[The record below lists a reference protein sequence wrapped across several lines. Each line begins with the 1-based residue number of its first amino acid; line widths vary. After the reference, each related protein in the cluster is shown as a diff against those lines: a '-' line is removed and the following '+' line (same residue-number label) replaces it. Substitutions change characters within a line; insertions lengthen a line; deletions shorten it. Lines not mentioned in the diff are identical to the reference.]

1 MQQTPSVPIT
11 YREYKFSEDFPL
23 LLMHGTQISSQVD
36 FIHFHNCIE
45 IAFLEKGTMTWN
57 LENKT
62 YQLHPGDICFLPP
75 FFTHASFFPPQE
87 TEDVLC
93 HYFFFNTEDLLAPLY
108 PNGLPQDFFWYRYT
122 DFSKILSGEAFIQ
135 EKLLLQ
141 TIVKEVSSQNEYCRP
156 IVMGLIQNLMVL
168 LYRQYRNNPV
178 STQRNNTLTLL
189 FPAISYMNRDYQQN
203 TDQKILA
210 GLCGLSTSQFS
221 EKFRECFHQTP
232 RQYLYVIRIRK
243 ACQLLTSTEENIL
256 DIALQ
261 TGFTSLSSFNR
272 HFLQV
277 MGRSPLAFRNE
288 KRAIPKKD
296 WKYLP
301 YQQTN
306 RIP

>member
-1 MQQTPSVPIT
+1 MQQVPSFPIT
-11 YREYKFSEDFPL
+11 YREYKFPEEFPL
-23 LLMHGTQISSQVD
+23 LLMHGTQISSQVS

-62 YQLHPGDICFLPP
+62 YQLKPGDICFLPP

-87 TEDVLC
+87 TKDVLC
-93 HYFFFNTEDLLAPLY
+93 HYIFFNTEELLAPLY

-135 EKLLLQ
+135 EKILLQ
-141 TIVKEVSSQNEYCRP
+141 NIVKEFSSQNEYCRP
-156 IVMGLIQNLMVL
+156 IVLGLIQSLMVL
-168 LYRQYRNNPV
+168 LYRQYRNNPM
-178 STQRNNTLTLL
+178 SAQSNNTLAML
-189 FPAISYMNRDYQQN
+189 FPAISYMNKDFHQN
-203 TDQKILA
+203 ADSKILA
-210 GLCGLSTSQFS
+210 GLCGLSVSRFD

-243 ACQLLTSTEENIL
+243 ACQLLISTEENVL

-261 TGFTSLSSFNR
+261 SGFASLSSFNR

-288 KRAIPKKD
+288 KRAIIKKD
-296 WKYLP
+296 LKYSP
-301 YQQTN
+301 YQQN
-306 RIP
+306 K